1 MELIEE
7 VKFHL
12 LSCSDLVLREIF
24 SMDKSN
30 FIFKPVVY
38 LVLLIYIPLTYTVLA
53 MGNKIIAALVPE
65 DHFFEIIGA
74 LSLFVTSF
82 LFVYGFRVARKSLD
96 TTWMSLIKK
105 LVYLGLALLFF
116 FGAGEEISWG
126 QRIFGFKTPEP
137 LAQVNK
143 QDELNL
149 HNLSVLE
156 NSKLFTADRLFDAFW
171 FLFAV
176 FTPGVALLL
185 PGFRRFAGKFIPI
198 VYWGIG
204 LLFLYNYLWAK
215 AAKLIYKA
223 SFAFDKLSLTQATQE
238 IKESNYAI
246 IFILVGLYAI
256 WDLNKSKNSNDTPL
270 KSGTV
275 QTGPTVYN

>member
-1 MELIEE
+1 MN
-7 VKFHL
+7 KG
-12 LSCSDLVLREIF
+12 
-24 SMDKSN
+24 N

-38 LVLLIYIPLTYTVLA
+38 LALLIYIPFTYTVLA
-53 MGNKIIAALVPE
+53 MENRIIAALVPE

-74 LSLFVTSF
+74 SSLLVTSLLF
-82 LFVYGFRVARKSLD
+82 LYGFRVARKTLD
-96 TTWMSLIKK
+96 KTWISLIKQ

-126 QRIFGFKTPEP
+126 QRIFGFKTPEQ

-156 NSKLFTADRLFDAFW
+156 NSEFFTADRLFDAFW
-171 FLFAV
+171 FLFTV
-176 FTPGVALLL
+176 LTPAVALLL
-185 PGFRRFAGKFIPI
+185 PAFRKFAGKFIPI

-215 AAKLIYKA
+215 AAKLLYKA
-223 SFAFDKLSLTQATQE
+223 LYAFDNLSLTQATQE

-246 IFILVGLYAI
+246 VFILVGLFAI
-256 WDLNKSKNSNDTPL
+256 WDLNNSKAIPL
-270 KSGTV
+270 KSRTV
-275 QTGPTVYN
+275 QIEPTFHN

>member
-1 MELIEE
+1 MN
-7 VKFHL
+7 
-12 LSCSDLVLREIF
+12 
-24 SMDKSN
+24 KSN
-30 FIFKPVVY
+30 FIFKPAVY
-38 LVLLIYIPLTYTVLA
+38 LVLMIYIPLTYIVLA
-53 MGNKIIAALVPE
+53 MGNKMIAATVPE
-65 DHFFEIIGA
+65 DHFFELIGA
-74 LSLFVTSF
+74 SSLLVTS
-82 LFVYGFRVARKSLD
+82 LLLLYGFSVAKKVLDKTWISL
-96 TTWMSLIKK
+96 LKQ

-176 FTPGVALLL
+176 FTPAVALLV
-185 PGFRRFAGKFIPI
+185 PAFKRFAGKFIPI

-215 AAKLIYKA
+215 AAKIIYET
-223 SFAFDKLSLTQATQE
+223 SYTFERISLTQAIQE

-246 IFILVGLYAI
+246 IFILVGLFAI
-256 WDLNKSKNSNDTPL
+256 WDLNNSKDSNILPVKRRTANVESAIHD
-270 KSGTV
+270 
-275 QTGPTVYN
+275 

>member
-1 MELIEE
+1 MN
-7 VKFHL
+7 KN
-12 LSCSDLVLREIF
+12 S
-24 SMDKSN
+24 
-30 FIFKPVVY
+30 FIFKPVIY
-38 LVLLIYIPLTYTVLA
+38 LILLIYIPLTYTVLA

-74 LSLFVTSF
+74 FSLFVTSLLF
-82 LFVYGFRVARKSLD
+82 LYGFRVARKSLD
-96 TTWMSLIKK
+96 KTWTSLIKQ
-105 LVYLGLALLFF
+105 LVYLGLVLLFF

-126 QRIFGFKTPEP
+126 QRIFGFKTPEQ

-176 FTPGVALLL
+176 FTPAIALMV
-185 PGFRRFAGKFIPI
+185 PAFKRFAGKFIPI
-198 VYWGIG
+198 VFWGIG

-215 AAKLIYKA
+215 AAKLIYAA
-223 SFAFDKLSLTQATQE
+223 SYGFDTLSLTQATQE

-246 IFILVGLYAI
+246 LFILVGLFAI
-256 WDLNKSKNSNDTPL
+256 WDLNNSKDINTIPV
-270 KSGTV
+270 KRRTV
-275 QTGPTVYN
+275 QIEPAIHD

>member
-1 MELIEE
+1 MN
-7 VKFHL
+7 
-12 LSCSDLVLREIF
+12 
-24 SMDKSN
+24 KSN
-30 FIFKPVVY
+30 LIFKPVIY
-38 LVLLIYIPLTYTVLA
+38 LILLIYIPLTYTVLA

-74 LSLFVTSF
+74 FSLFVTSLLF
-82 LFVYGFRVARKSLD
+82 LYGFRVARKSLD
-96 TTWMSLIKK
+96 KTWISLIKQ

-126 QRIFGFKTPEP
+126 QRIFGFKTPEQ

-176 FTPGVALLL
+176 FTPAIALML
-185 PGFRRFAGKFIPI
+185 PAFKRFAGKFIPI
-198 VYWGIG
+198 VFWGIG

-215 AAKLIYKA
+215 AAKLIYAA
-223 SFAFDKLSLTQATQE
+223 SYGFDTLSLTQATQE

-246 IFILVGLYAI
+246 VFILVGLFAI
-256 WDLNKSKNSNDTPL
+256 WDLNNSKDIKAVAL
-270 KSGTV
+270 KRRTV
-275 QTGPTVYN
+275 QVEPAFHD